1 MKILR
6 NSKVL
11 EAALVAIRD
20 FEPVTNGEYAVQTAI
35 PKMREIAMRA
45 LVEMTA
51 LSGDSK
57 HA

>member
-1 MKILR
+1 MTCNDCGREI
-6 NSKVL
+6 

-51 LSGDSK
+51 PSGG
-57 HA
+57 AEQ